1 MKRLHDLLWLLLWAS
16 LSTGWILSAA
26 RDLSAT
32 FDEPFYLRSSLKSW
46 RTGSNFDL
54 MRAGTMPLAMDVQ
67 YLPVY
72 LWEQVRGEP
81 FDEEAE
87 FHRLLAVGRA
97 TNLFFWWLLLAYG
110 FRVANLFGG
119 PWAGRLAVA
128 FLATEPSLLGHAC
141 LATTDIAI
149 TALMLVFT
157 FHYQVGRTG
166 GRFRRWFLPGVL
178 YGVAVAAK
186 ASALTFV
193 PIVMFALALP
203 NWWAKRIWSPPPG
216 VGRVRHAWRE
226 VRPLWGDFWKMFV
239 VGTVVLW
246 GYCGCDWDR
255 LPSFVKW
262 ADGVRDQ
269 AWGPRARWAADHMRI
284 FPNAGQGLVYQIKH
298 NMRGHDGVFL
308 LGHWY
313 VRSVWY
319 YFPVALVIK
328 FSLPVLGLFLLLLT
342 RPRAFATPLAVVV
355 VILFLFTL
363 TVRVQIGIRLIFPF
377 MAFFLILLAVAL
389 SRVMASRTHPFRTKP
404 AKPHRGGGG
413 GSLDPQEAAPTA
425 AAVGLSGFLK
435 KDRSRWV
442 ALLLLS
448 GVLVVPAIRT
458 WPDGLRYVN
467 ELWGGPANVHLILSD
482 SNSDWGQGLID
493 LDRWTDQRGLP
504 PARVWYY
511 GSDPK
516 LIPRKNPETPEGFG
530 RLLPLEYGAFY
541 PLETPEDTAKHVRG
555 HLVAVGK
562 TILGGFPTIT
572 PTMPLALEF
581 FRTQTPVGET
591 RSFFIYDFR
600 DP

>member
-1 MKRLHDLLWLLLWAS
+1 MKRLHDLLWLFLWAS
-16 LSTGWILSAA
+16 LSTSWILSAS

-72 LWEQVRGEP
+72 LWEQIRGEP

-97 TNLFFWWLLLAYG
+97 ASLLFWWLLLTYG

-128 FLATEPSLLGHAC
+128 LLATEPSFLGHAC

-193 PIVMFALALP
+193 PIVMFALAVP

-226 VRPLWGDFWKMFV
+226 VRPLWGNFWKMFV
-239 VGTVVLW
+239 VATVVLW
-246 GYCGCDWDR
+246 GYCGCDWER

-262 ADGVRDQ
+262 ADGVQDE
-269 AWGPRARWAADHMRI
+269 AWGPRARWAADHLRI

-328 FSLPVLGLFLLLLT
+328 FSLPVLGLFLWLLT

-377 MAFFLILLAVAL
+377 MALFLILLGVGFA
-389 SRVMASRTHPFRTKP
+389 RVSASWKP
-404 AKPHRGGGG
+404 KPKW
-413 GSLDPQEAAPTA
+413 SAIL
-425 AAVGLSGFLK
+425 GLA
-435 KDRSRWV
+435 
-442 ALLLLS
+442 ALLTI
-448 GVLVVPAIRT
+448 PAVKT
-458 WPDGLRYVN
+458 WPDGLRYAN
-467 ELWGGPANVHLILSD
+467 EIWGGLDKVHLSLSD

-516 LIPRKNPETPEGFG
+516 LIPKKNPETPDEFG

-541 PLETPEDTAKHVRG
+541 PLEKPEDTAKYVRG
-555 HLVAVGK
+555 HVVAVGK